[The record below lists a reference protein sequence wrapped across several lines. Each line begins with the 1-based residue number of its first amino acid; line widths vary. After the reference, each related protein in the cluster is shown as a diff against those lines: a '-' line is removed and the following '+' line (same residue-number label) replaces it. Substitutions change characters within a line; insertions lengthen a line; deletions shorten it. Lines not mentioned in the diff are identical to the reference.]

1 MLLRFFVFRR
11 VYLYLEF
18 KTHDL
23 QLKTDSM
30 PSLSI
35 LGSTGSIGRQT
46 LSVVESLP
54 GQFRILAL
62 AAGSN
67 LEELLPQ
74 IERHHAELVS
84 VATPQL
90 ADELSR
96 RLREKGI
103 APLPAIHHGREG
115 MLAVG
120 THPHADIVVSAA
132 VGVVGLEAT
141 YEAVKLGRTVALS
154 NKEVLVAAG
163 ELVMAAAAKSSRE
176 LLPVDSEHNAVHQ
189 CLRAG
194 HRSSQLKNN
203 DSPAQ
208 PEVNNAPSFQA
219 ESAEGGI
226 PLSLST
232 NHESQA
238 TSRGPLY
245 PEVRRIVLTASG
257 GPFRKTPLA
266 QLAGVIPEQ
275 ALAHPNWRMGNRI
288 TIDSATMMNKGFE
301 IIEARWLFGVRPDQI
316 DVVIHPQS
324 TVHSMVEYV
333 DGSVL
338 AQLGPT
344 DMRMP
349 IQYALTYPERVA
361 SNQVALDWAKLRRL
375 NFERASTRRFACLRL
390 AREAMNKGGAWPCA
404 LNAADEIAVAAF
416 LEQRL
421 PFLGIPEVIE
431 RVLSRTPRVRFE
443 SMDDV
448 LAADAEA
455 RRQAQEGVGRLS
467 NHPAVA

>member
-1 MLLRFFVFRR
+1 
-11 VYLYLEF
+11 
-18 KTHDL
+18 
-23 QLKTDSM
+23 M

-46 LSVVESLP
+46 LSVVEALP
-54 GQFRILAL
+54 GQFPILAL

-67 LEELLPQ
+67 LDELLPQ
-74 IERHHAELVS
+74 IEHHHPELVS
-84 VATPQL
+84 VAAPQL

-103 APLPAIHHGREG
+103 APPAIHHGREG

-120 THPHADIVVSAA
+120 THPHVDIVVSAA

-194 HRSSQLKNN
+194 TH
-203 DSPAQ
+203 
-208 PEVNNAPSFQA
+208 
-219 ESAEGGI
+219 
-226 PLSLST
+226 
-232 NHESQA
+232 
-238 TSRGPLY
+238 

-257 GPFRKTPLA
+257 GPFRKTPLKA
-266 QLAGVIPEQ
+266 METVTPAQ

-349 IQYALTYPERVA
+349 IQYALTYPQRVA
-361 SNQVALDWAKLRRL
+361 SNRVALDWAKLRRL
-375 NFERASTRRFACLRL
+375 DFERASTRRFPCLRL
-390 AREAMNKGGAWPCA
+390 AREAMNEGGAWPCA

-431 RVLSRTPRVRFE
+431 RVLSRTTRVRFE
-443 SMDDV
+443 NMDDV

-455 RRQAQEGVGRLS
+455 RRQAGEEVGRLS
-467 NHPAVA
+467 NHPAGVL